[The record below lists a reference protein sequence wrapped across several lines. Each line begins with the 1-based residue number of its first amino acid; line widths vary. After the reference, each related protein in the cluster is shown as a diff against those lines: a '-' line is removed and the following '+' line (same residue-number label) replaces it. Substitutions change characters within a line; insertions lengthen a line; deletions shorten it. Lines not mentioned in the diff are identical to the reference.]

1 MQCVLLNQLFVTLPE
16 SHSMFGFKN
25 YFLTSY
31 KNRPWIAR
39 VIVEKKRRCIIL
51 LSRIYQQIDIRLI
64 KKVKGKDIEVRNR
77 NHLTATGN
85 HVPYGITQFYL
96 PPGRGNFP
104 AFTPAEAGTRFS
116 DPTKVQY
123 TLWFYLFVFITSLI
137 TPLACHTYAFVNKA
151 PFWNVNIVICYHFLQ
166 HD

>member
-85 HVPYGITQFYL
+85 HMPYGITQFYL
-96 PPGRGNFP
+96 PPGSGDFP

-116 DPTKVQY
+116 NPGGMQGWVDLYGGYIPGIVYPRNTV
-123 TLWFYLFVFITSLI
+123 TYLRNNQAVS
-137 TPLACHTYAFVNKA
+137 
-151 PFWNVNIVICYHFLQ
+151 W
-166 HD
+166 